1 MAGSPVYYIIGAVLT
16 LITIFFGVNYYTKK
30 KRERLYQE
38 ERNQWKKAI
47 TELSTRKDIE
57 NIYDNKEVWG
67 KFFDLD
73 HEEID
78 LLLNKI
84 NELQYKKD
92 VSPKEIQGLKDYA
105 NRVRL
110 FHDAH

>member
-1 MAGSPVYYIIGAVLT
+1 MTYYG
-16 LITIFFGVNYYTKK
+16 KK
-30 KRERLYQE
+30 KRERQYQR

-47 TELSTRKDIE
+47 TELGTRKDIE

-78 LLLNKI
+78 LLLKKI